1 MKFYF
6 KSVFFAAAL
15 MAGFASCSN
24 EDGLDNPATV
34 DEGTPTAFS
43 LVIGQPKTYATDAT
57 NATDAEVAI
66 NTIDVYI
73 FGTDNV
79 FQKRQT
85 IAVDDFTKNG
95 NVYTSNKAIKTTTGN
110 KYIYVGVN
118 LPDDVANAIP
128 TQGVNVAY
136 NIANV
141 TELNTAGFAMFN
153 TYKATPTTLV
163 ADPTGDGSAN
173 KVEISVA
180 RILSKVMVVKN
191 FSSNE
196 VAGGR
201 IGDLE
206 FSVGNI
212 NKKYFIYPTA
222 NNEDP
227 NYDTVA
233 NTDWGN
239 NFYHLFGT
247 LESDKYKNVNEDL
260 DNMKLAAA
268 HYIMENTSSAK
279 VKNDHTYANIRMTFI
294 PDEMVTYNEGD
305 TEPIAKV
312 PAAGTPGD
320 DFYTA
325 QKNGKLYYFSDK
337 DQAVKWAGE
346 ANVVKYTDGKCYYR
360 VFLTGSDNEYN
371 VLRNTIYKVS
381 IATVAGIGKGTPG
394 LDGGGGEEGGE
405 EGGEDIDT
413 PTNMKVEVKIE
424 NWNIENQEADL

>member
-43 LVIGQPKTYATDAT
+43 LVIGQPKTYTTDAT
-57 NATDAEVAI
+57 NATTDEVKVEK
-66 NTIDVYI
+66 IDVYI

-79 FQKRQT
+79 CQKH
-85 IAVDDFTKNG
+85 IPLAANAFTDAG
-95 NVYTSNKAIKTTTGN
+95 NVYTSKQAIKTTTGN

-173 KVEISVA
+173 KVVISVA
-180 RILSKVMVVKN
+180 RILSKVMVAKN
-191 FSSNE
+191 FTPGA
-196 VAGGR
+196 VIGGT
-201 IGDLE
+201 ISDDLE

-227 NYDTVA
+227 NYGAVA
-233 NTDWGN
+233 SGEWGN
-239 NFYHLFGT
+239 NFYHLFA
-247 LESDKYKNVNEDL
+247 SDNAYKDVNTNFD
-260 DNMKLAAA
+260 DMKTAKA
-268 HYIMENTSSAK
+268 HYIMENTSSEK
-279 VKNDHTYANIRMTFI
+279 LKNEHTYADIRLTFT
-294 PDEMVTYNEGD
+294 PSEMVTYNAGD
-305 TEPIAKV
+305 TEPIAKD
-312 PAAGTPGD
+312 PAAGTPGKH
-320 DFYTA
+320 FYTV

-360 VFLTGSDNEYN
+360 VFLTGSNNDYN

-381 IATVAGIGKGTPG
+381 IASVAGIGKGTPG
-394 LDGGGGEEGGE
+394 LGGGQEGGGE